1 MERVR
6 RSVERDSVT
15 LSATTSWLQSS
26 LPIYGT
32 VWAAVVIFP
41 SCPQM
46 PPPVSLMV
54 VIVKMYFVCEANLQE
69 DPRPP
74 CSGVGRLV
82 SLGHCWAEHRGQSYS
97 GRIRALG
104 GLWASP
110 VNASSKVKAQPQ
122 RPVSSPGLFGPA
134 LWKRKGSCCSHPR
147 PRSPAPPQ
155 RSSHSP
161 WISDGTHSLKCPLH
175 SPAGPQEANSEEW
188 RPWPLSIHPL
198 ILDAGDTTGNKTDPN
213 PCSCRV
219 YIPRK
224 NTI

>member
-41 SCPQM
+41 SCLQM

-74 CSGVGRLV
+74 CSGVGCLV
-82 SLGHCWAEHRGQSYS
+82 SLGHCWAGHRGQKYS
-97 GRIRALG
+97 GKIRALG

-122 RPVSSPGLFGPA
+122 RPVSSPGLFDPA
-134 LWKRKGSCCSHPR
+134 LWKRKSSCCSRPR
-147 PRSPAPPQ
+147 PRSPAPSPEEQPQ
-155 RSSHSP
+155 PLDIWWNSQPEVPTAQPCWTSGSKLRGMMSLAIIHSS
-161 WISDGTHSLKCPLH
+161 THPRCWGYNREQNRPKPL
-175 SPAGPQEANSEEW
+175 
-188 RPWPLSIHPL
+188 LL
-198 ILDAGDTTGNKTDPN
+198 
-213 PCSCRV
+213 
-219 YIPRK
+219 
-224 NTI
+224 